1 MLEVREAQAQ
11 LLQSIIPIE
20 RATESL
26 PLADALDRICAS
38 EVNAIADSP
47 PFRRSVMDGYAVR
60 ADDLP
65 GPLPVAF
72 ELPAGSPVR
81 VLPPG
86 QCARIFT
93 GAPVPDGADRVVPQ
107 ENKIG
112 ELNGVILEP
121 SGQPWIRPVGD
132 DVQIGQTLV
141 KKGQTLGP
149 VELGLLAAGGH
160 AQVEVLRRL
169 KVALITT
176 GDELRPPGEPL
187 APGQI
192 HNANGLMLAG
202 LLNKWGV
209 ECAVHHVTDDREGI
223 QALLYEAGQ
232 VSDLVITVGGV
243 SVGEH
248 DHIRPS
254 IEALGRIE
262 AYRVRM
268 KPGKPFAWGQI
279 GVTPIL
285 CLPGNP
291 ASAMAGAL
299 LFAKPVI
306 QALRYQATESF
317 SFAVT
322 SCFEVA
328 AESRRRFLRVRLTD
342 RGLVLH
348 PNQDSGALSPMSWA
362 SGLAEVEPE
371 KAVSRGQNLT
381 YHPFESLI

>member
-11 LLQSIIPIE
+11 LLQSLIPIE
-20 RATESL
+20 RETETL
-26 PLADALDRICAS
+26 PLAQALDRICAS
-38 EVNAIADSP
+38 DVTAVVNSP

-60 ADDLP
+60 AEDLP

-81 VLPPG
+81 ELPPG

-93 GAPVPDGADRVVPQ
+93 GAPVPDGANRVVPQ

-112 ELNGVILEP
+112 ELDGVILEP

-132 DVQIGQTLV
+132 DIQSGQTLV
-141 KKGQTLGP
+141 KKGQNLGP
-149 VELGLLAAGGH
+149 VELGLLVAGGH
-160 AQVEVLRRL
+160 AQVQVLRRL

-176 GDELRPPGEPL
+176 GDELRSPGESL

-192 HNANGLMLAG
+192 HNANALMLAG
-202 LLNKWGV
+202 LLGKWGV
-209 ECAVHHVTDDREGI
+209 ECAVHHAADDRDSI
-223 QALLYEAGQ
+223 QQTLLQASQ

-248 DHIRPS
+248 DHVRPS
-254 IEALGRIE
+254 IQALGRIE

-279 GVTPIL
+279 GITPVL

-306 QALRYQATESF
+306 QALRHQSAEPF
-317 SFAVT
+317 SFAVN
-322 SCFEVA
+322 SCFEVP
-328 AESRRRFLRVRLTD
+328 AEGRRRFLRVRLTQ

-348 PNQDSGALSPMSWA
+348 PNQDSGALSPLSWA
-362 SGLAEVEPE
+362 TGLAEVEPE
-371 KAVSRGQNLT
+371 QSVSRGQDLT

>member
-20 RATESL
+20 RETETL
-26 PLADALDRICAS
+26 PLAQALDRICAS
-38 EVNAIADSP
+38 DVTAVVNSP

-60 ADDLP
+60 AEDLP

-81 VLPPG
+81 ELPPG

-112 ELNGVILEP
+112 ELDGVILEP

-132 DVQIGQTLV
+132 DVQSGQTLV
-141 KKGQTLGP
+141 KQGQILGP
-149 VELGLLAAGGH
+149 VELGLLVAGGH
-160 AQVEVLRRL
+160 AQVQVLRRL

-176 GDELRPPGEPL
+176 GDELRSPGESL

-192 HNANGLMLAG
+192 HNANALMLAG
-202 LLNKWGV
+202 LLGKWGV
-209 ECAVHHVTDDREGI
+209 ECAVHHAADDRDSI
-223 QALLYEAGQ
+223 QQTLLQASQ

-248 DHIRPS
+248 DHVRPS
-254 IEALGRIE
+254 IQALGRIE

-279 GVTPIL
+279 GITPVL

-306 QALRYQATESF
+306 QALRHQSAEPF
-317 SFAVT
+317 SFAVN
-322 SCFEVA
+322 SCFEVP
-328 AESRRRFLRVRLTD
+328 AEGRRRFLRVRLTQ

-348 PNQDSGALSPMSWA
+348 PNQDSGALSPLSWA
-362 SGLAEVEPE
+362 TGLAEVEPE
-371 KAVSRGQNLT
+371 QSVSRGQNLT

>member
-11 LLQSIIPIE
+11 LLQSIMPIE
-20 RATESL
+20 RATETL
-26 PLADALDRICAS
+26 ELAKAIDRISAS
-38 EVNAIADSP
+38 DVTAIANSP

-60 ADDLP
+60 AEDLP

-72 ELPAGSPVR
+72 ELPAGSPVKE
-81 VLPPG
+81 LPPG

-93 GAPVPDGADRVVPQ
+93 GAPVPEGADRVVPQ

-112 ELNGVILEP
+112 ELDGVILEP

-132 DVQIGQTLV
+132 DIQIGQTLAT
-141 KKGQTLGP
+141 KGQTLGP
-149 VELGLLAAGGH
+149 VELGLLASGGH
-160 AQVEVLRRL
+160 AQVDVLRRL
-169 KVALITT
+169 DVALITT

-192 HNANGLMLAG
+192 YNANALMLAG
-202 LLNKWGV
+202 LLGKWGV
-209 ECAVHHVTDDREGI
+209 ECAVHHVADDRDGI
-223 QALLYEAGQ
+223 QAALFEASQ
-232 VSDLVITVGGV
+232 ASDLVITVGGV

-248 DHIRPS
+248 DHVRPS

-279 GVTPIL
+279 GVTPVL

-291 ASAMAGAL
+291 ASAMTVAL

-306 QALRYQATESF
+306 QALRYQSTQSF
-317 SFAVT
+317 SFAVN
-322 SCFEVA
+322 SCFEVP
-328 AESRRRFLRVRLTD
+328 AEGRRRFLRVRFTE

-348 PNQDSGALSPMSWA
+348 PNQDSGALSPLSWA
-362 SGLAEVEPE
+362 TGLAEVEPE
-371 KAVSRGQNLT
+371 QSVSRGQNLT
-381 YHPFESLI
+381 YYPFESLI

>member
-1 MLEVREAQAQ
+1 MLEVDEAQSQ

-60 ADDLP
+60 AEDLP

-149 VELGLLAAGGH
+149 VELGLLASGGH

-209 ECAVHHVTDDREGI
+209 ECAVHHVADDREGI
-223 QALLYEAGQ
+223 QATLYEANQ

-279 GVTPIL
+279 GVTPVL

-306 QALRYQATESF
+306 QALRYQPTESF
-317 SFAVT
+317 SFAVP
-322 SCFEVA
+322 SCFEVP
-328 AESRRRFLRVRLTD
+328 AEGRRRFLRVRLTE

-371 KAVSRGQNLT
+371 QSVSRGQNLT